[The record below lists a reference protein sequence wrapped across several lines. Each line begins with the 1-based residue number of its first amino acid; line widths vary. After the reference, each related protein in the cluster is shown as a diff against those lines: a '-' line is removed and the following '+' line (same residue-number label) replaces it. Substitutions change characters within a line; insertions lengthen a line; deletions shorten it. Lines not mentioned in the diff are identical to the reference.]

1 MTRKQMEQRSA
12 EWFEARRGR
21 VTASM
26 VGAILGHAPYMT
38 REQAMRRMVRDW
50 HGAESEF
57 TGNIATEYGVFN
69 EEGALAEYQME
80 TGNAVQAEGFLTRDE
95 WAGCS
100 PDGLIGLVGGV
111 EVKCPFGKR
120 KMAAG
125 DAFKPLADQ
134 PHYMDQVQFSMW
146 VAQRAWWD
154 FYQWAPG
161 NTSLKRI
168 LPDSAWRARN
178 LPKLCE
184 FWDEYLEER
193 QQGNATRHIEP
204 LRAVVDTPEAARLLS
219 EYDDLGE
226 AIDRAKERQDE
237 VKAQIIGLANGKSA
251 TVAGRKVT
259 RVERA
264 GSVAYAKALAKYAPK
279 ADIEPY
285 RGKPSVSWRIV

>member
-1 MTRKQMEQRSA
+1 MGTGNMEQRSA

-100 PDGLIGLVGGV
+100 PDGLVGLVGGV

-146 VAQRAWWD
+146 VCERAWWD
-154 FYQWAPG
+154 FFQWAP
-161 NTSLKRI
+161 SRSYLVKVS
-168 LPDSAWRARN
+168 PDSKWRAKN
-178 LPKLCE
+178 LPKLRAFYE
-184 FWDEYLEER
+184 DYLHER
-193 QQGNATRHIEP
+193 EHNAAPHLEP
-204 LRAVVDTPEAARLLS
+204 KRVRIDTPEAARLMA
-219 EYDDLGE
+219 EYDDLTE
-226 AIDRAKERQDE
+226 AMERAKEKRDE
-237 VKAQIIGLANGKSA
+237 VTERIIALAGGKNASI
-251 TVAGRKVT
+251 AGRSVTKVD
-259 RVERA
+259 RA
-264 GSVAYAKALAKYAPK
+264 GSVSYAKALKELAPD
-279 ADIEPY
+279 ADLEPY
-285 RGKPSVSWRIV
+285 RGKPSSHWRIT